1 MKIIAPGRIFFLHN
15 AAKGAEQKAPGH
27 SAHIALTPEQKSPLE
42 YSTPQVSIKV
52 TKLNT
57 QYLTLGSTPQEVKS
71 GELPKGARGTI
82 YEKNYI
88 VKRVFRKPER

>member
-1 MKIIAPGRIFFLHN
+1 MRESSP
-15 AAKGAEQKAPGH
+15 
-27 SAHIALTPEQKSPLE
+27 LTPGGDLG
-42 YSTPQVSIKV
+42 STPQVSIKV